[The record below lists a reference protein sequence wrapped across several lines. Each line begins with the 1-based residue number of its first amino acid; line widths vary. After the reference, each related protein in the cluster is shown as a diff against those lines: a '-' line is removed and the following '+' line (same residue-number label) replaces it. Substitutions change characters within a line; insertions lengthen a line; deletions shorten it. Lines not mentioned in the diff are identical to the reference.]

1 MRVAVDAMGGD
12 QAPEVVIQG
21 AIRAVDTHK
30 IQVIL
35 VGDQAVIEEHL
46 LSKGNVQGIKVHH
59 ADEAVTMDEPPLM
72 AVRHKKRSSIKIAF
86 ELIKKK
92 EADAVVSAG
101 NSGAILTAGILT
113 VGRIKGVGRPAIAG
127 VFPGQRSPV
136 ILIDVGANVDCK
148 PSHLLEFALMAE
160 VYASVCLGIQHP
172 KVGLLSIGEEGGKGN
187 ELVRAARPLFEKK
200 SLNFVGNVEG
210 RDIFKGNVEIIVC
223 DGFVGN
229 VALKL
234 SEGMADAVRNML
246 ERELKASSQ
255 GMEFNKMAEKALDR
269 FYSTLDYEAF
279 GGAPLLGLNGVCVVC
294 HGDAS
299 PRAISN
305 AIGLAA
311 KYVDV
316 RLVEKI
322 ALKMKGYEVNGS
334 SNLMNN
340 LEGNLLG

>member
-21 AIRAVDTHK
+21 AVRAVDTYQV
-30 IQVIL
+30 QVIL
-35 VGDQAVIEEHL
+35 VGDSSVIEEQ
-46 LSKGNVQGIKVHH
+46 LSPMDDIEGIRVYH
-59 ADEAVTMDEPPLM
+59 ADEAVAMDDPPLK
-72 AVRHKKRSSIKIAF
+72 AVRHKKRSSIKVAF

-101 NSGAILTAGILT
+101 NSGAILAAGILT
-113 VGRIKGVGRPAIAG
+113 VGRIKGVARPAIAG
-127 VFPGQRSPV
+127 VFPAEKSPV

-160 VYASVCLGIQHP
+160 AYASACLGLQYP

-187 ELVRAARPLFEKK
+187 ELVRAARPLFEKNG
-200 SLNFVGNVEG
+200 LNFVGNVEG
-210 RDIFKGNVEIIVC
+210 RHIFKGDVEIIVC

-246 ERELKASSQ
+246 NRELDASAQ
-255 GMEFNKMAEKALDR
+255 GREFKQMASEALDR
-269 FYSTLDYEAF
+269 FHRALDYEAF
-279 GGAPLLGLNGVCVVC
+279 GGAPLLGLNCVSVVC

-311 KYVDV
+311 KYVDAK
-316 RLVEKI
+316 LVEKI
-322 ALKMKGYEVNGS
+322 ALKMKGHDVNGS
-334 SNLMNN
+334 PSLMN
-340 LEGNLLG
+340 EKGSS